1 MFNWKLV
8 ICYTQARLEYGEA
21 AKAYRA
27 APSESTG
34 DEMAAAFFRYSSHL
48 LRLRQGLGRKGYGLP
63 QLIAG

>member
-1 MFNWKLV
+1 MFNWRLV

-27 APSESTG
+27 APSESTAN
-34 DEMAAAFFRYSSHL
+34 EMASAFMRYSTHL
-48 LRLRQGLGRKGYGLP
+48 LRLRHGLGRKGYGLP